1 MTIDTNTGLF
11 TVAVFQ
17 DVAWAAKA
25 LEALKQ
31 AGFSHDGTT
40 ILAKATQTTPRR

>member
-1 MTIDTNTGLF
+1 VIDTQTGLF

-17 DVAWAAKA
+17 DVAWGREA

-40 ILAKATQTTPRR
+40 ILARRPTTPRR